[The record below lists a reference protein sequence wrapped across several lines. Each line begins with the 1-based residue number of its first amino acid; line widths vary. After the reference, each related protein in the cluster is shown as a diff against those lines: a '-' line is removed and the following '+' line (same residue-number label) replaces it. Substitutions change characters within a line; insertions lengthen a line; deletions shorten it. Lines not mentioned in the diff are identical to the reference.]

1 MCFNEEMGEGEKKEE
16 NRRGTGEEEGAAG
29 EKGATGQMEK
39 AEELDQKGR
48 QKWGQEKWEGD
59 GGREG
64 ERQGEER
71 PTSRKEWTATR
82 SQAPQGQW
90 PLAWFGWLGDN
101 CSSPGEKTHLPHTR
115 QFRHQYHAA
124 VSARGGV
131 HQVSEG
137 MRMSGP

>member
-1 MCFNEEMGEGEKKEE
+1 MKRWEKRKKEE
-16 NRRGTGEEEGAAG
+16 NRRGTGVEEGAAG
-29 EKGATGQMEK
+29 EKVATGQMEK
-39 AEELDQKGR
+39 AEELDRKERQK
-48 QKWGQEKWEGD
+48 KWGQEKREGD
-59 GGREG
+59 VGREG
-64 ERQGEER
+64 ERQEEER
-71 PTSRKEWTATR
+71 PMSRKEWTATQ

-90 PLAWFGWLGDN
+90 PLAWFGWLGDD

-115 QFRHQYHAA
+115 QFRHQYHAP